1 MENPIK
7 LNPQVVQGYEQITK
21 VQHGQNLTK
30 QTLNENKCLNVM
42 PYVHGFEINLLFL
55 VTIRNFSPF
64 PRPHN
69 YLSLADALTETYTV
83 GPTVY
88 TYIYNVTIWL
98 IIVHT

>member
-7 LNPQVVQGYEQITK
+7 LNSQVVQGYEQITE

-69 YLSLADALTETYTV
+69 YLSLADALTEPYCRS
-83 GPTVY
+83 Y
-88 TYIYNVTIWL
+88 SIYIYNVTIWL